1 MKTVFAHHGVLSVAY
16 KAVGVKPGFASE
28 RALRRPAQ
36 RRNHH
41 YSIICQSRP
50 RPLVDVNPGFTEPA
64 FAGRADCAAASEGHA
79 MRRRRA
85 WMAIVVFPLGAL
97 GCAQVAPRPEY
108 LEVERNLHA
117 AAHHL
122 DPESIT
128 TDDPMAATLGAAPAP
143 EGLEGPRPVDD
154 YIRRALE
161 ENRGVQAARANLVA
175 MRERIPQVTALDDP
189 IAQNLIWPFP
199 MNGPQYSLMGYNP
212 YELTITQL
220 FPWFGTLRLR
230 GEAAGQEVKVAL
242 MELASAQLEVV
253 ADVKLAYYNLYFNQR
268 AERILTE
275 NRKLASDFVEIA
287 RVRYQTGETTQQD
300 VLRAENAV
308 TDVDAELAT
317 TRQGVAEA
325 RAALARRLHVSPEME
340 LSALDEI
347 PFADI
352 PAQVEGLY
360 QLALAARPEL
370 KGQLAAVARDVREVE
385 LARKRYY
392 PNLDL
397 GVTYMTMSRANAISP
412 IADGR
417 DMVAFNIGFNLPV
430 YRAKLAAGVREAEA
444 RAVADMRRYEYLRDQ
459 TLEEVKSLMAEA
471 KARREVADLF
481 RSGYLPRGRQALEV
495 AANDYRTGNRDFVTL
510 ITAWRELLQIELQLA
525 RFETELGQALARLE
539 RVVGGQLNEHP
550 PGPDA
555 FSTPIQPPPP
565 PPADDPGPFEPVEEL
580 PAEAEVARR
589 PG

>member
-1 MKTVFAHHGVLSVAY
+1 
-16 KAVGVKPGFASE
+16 
-28 RALRRPAQ
+28 
-36 RRNHH
+36 
-41 YSIICQSRP
+41 
-50 RPLVDVNPGFTEPA
+50 
-64 FAGRADCAAASEGHA
+64 
-79 MRRRRA
+79 MRR
-85 WMAIVVFPLGAL
+85 WSWLAIVVFPLGAL
-97 GCAQVAPRPEY
+97 GCAQVAPRPDY
-108 LEVERNLHA
+108 LEVERNVHA
-117 AAHHL
+117 ASHH
-122 DPESIT
+122 PGAEPIAA
-128 TDDPMAATLGAAPAP
+128 DDPMAATLGEAPAP
-143 EGLEGPRPVDD
+143 EGLDGPRPVDD
-154 YIRRALE
+154 YIRRALA
-161 ENRGVQAARANLVA
+161 ENRGVQAARANVMA
-175 MRERIPQVTALDDP
+175 MRERIPQVTALEDP
-189 IAQNLIWPFP
+189 VAQNLIWPFP

-212 YELTITQL
+212 YELSVSQL

-230 GEAAGQEVKVAL
+230 GEAAEQDAKVAL

-287 RVRYQTGETTQQD
+287 RVRYQTGETSQQD

-340 LSALDEI
+340 LRALDEVS
-347 PFADI
+347 FADV
-352 PAQVEGLY
+352 PARVEGLY
-360 QLALAARPEL
+360 KLAIAARPEL
-370 KGQLAAVARDVREVE
+370 KGQLAAVSRDVREVE

-397 GVTYMTMSRANAISP
+397 GVTYMTMTQSGAMSP

-417 DMVAFNIGFNLPV
+417 DMVAFNIGFNLPI

-444 RAVADMRRYEYLRDQ
+444 RAVADMKRYEYLRDQ

-495 AANDYRTGNRDFVTL
+495 AANDYRTGSRDFVTL

-539 RVVGGQLNEHP
+539 RVVGGQLNQHP
-550 PGPDA
+550 PAPDA
-555 FSTPIQPPPP
+555 FSMPVQPPSP
-565 PPADDPGPFEPVEEL
+565 PPADEPGPFEPADKLPDPAPIPEE
-580 PAEAEVARR
+580 AKADETAASADGARFGGGGPPWPPSSDGALHAGRRRAATGGR
-589 PG
+589 PHMVRFPPGPGGTKPFLNTWRSC

>member
-1 MKTVFAHHGVLSVAY
+1 M
-16 KAVGVKPGFASE
+16 
-28 RALRRPAQ
+28 
-36 RRNHH
+36 
-41 YSIICQSRP
+41 
-50 RPLVDVNPGFTEPA
+50 
-64 FAGRADCAAASEGHA
+64 
-79 MRRRRA
+79 MRRWFWVMIA
-85 WMAIVVFPLGAL
+85 ALPMGAL
-97 GCAQVAPRPEY
+97 GCAQVSPRPDY
-108 LEVERNLHA
+108 LEIERSVHA
-117 AAHHL
+117 ASHHPDGAPL
-122 DPESIT
+122 IA
-128 TDDPMAATLGAAPAP
+128 DDPMAASLGEAPMLV
-143 EGLEGPRPVDD
+143 ELEGPRPVDD
-154 YIRRALE
+154 YIRRALA
-161 ENRGVQAARANLVA
+161 ENRGVQAARANVMA
-175 MRERIPQVTALDDP
+175 MRERIPQATALDDP

-212 YELTITQL
+212 YELAISQL

-230 GEAAGQEVKVAL
+230 GEAAEQDVKVAL

-268 AERILTE
+268 AERILNE
-275 NRKLASDFVEIA
+275 NRKLAADFVEIA
-287 RVRYQTGETTQQD
+287 RVRYQTGETSQQD

-325 RAALARRLHVSPEME
+325 RASLARRLHVSPEME
-340 LSALDEI
+340 LTAVDEI

-360 QLALAARPEL
+360 QLAVAARPEL
-370 KGQLAAVARDVREVE
+370 KGQLAAVARGVREVE
-385 LARKRYY
+385 LARKKYY
-392 PNLDL
+392 PDLDL
-397 GVTYMTMSRANAISP
+397 GIVYMDMSRANAMSP

-417 DMVAFNIGFNLPV
+417 DMVAFNIGFNLPI

-444 RAVADMRRYEYLRDQ
+444 RTVADMKRYEYLRDQ

-495 AANDYRTGNRDFVTL
+495 AANDYRTGNRDFVSL

-539 RVVGGQLNEHP
+539 RVVGVQLNEHP
-550 PGPDA
+550 PGVEVFNAPIEAVPDP
-555 FSTPIQPPPP
+555 TPAP
-565 PPADDPGPFEPVEEL
+565 PPADDPGPFEAADAL
-580 PAEAEVARR
+580 PEPAPTR
-589 PG
+589 PEGE